1 MSQIIPPVIL
11 NEEVAQVINEG
22 GSVVVICLE
31 SVSRK
36 GTALV
41 GKWIYEVVS
50 ADRKSR
56 RLLVYKVRN
65 KAETSLSVSGVGSK
79 LMSWGIPGLHVP
91 KDEGQTFELFKDGRC
106 LADWRSDT

>member
-1 MSQIIPPVIL
+1 MSSIQLPVIL
-11 NEEVAQVINEG
+11 SEEIAQVVNEG
-22 GSVVVICLE
+22 GSVIVICLE

-36 GTALV
+36 GTGLK

-56 RLLVYKVRN
+56 RLVIYKMRTE
-65 KAETSLSVSGVGSK
+65 AETSLSVVGVASK
-79 LMSWGIPGLHVP
+79 TMSWGLPGIHVP
-91 KDEGQTFELFKDGRC
+91 PKKGQTFELFADGRC